1 MDKNIIKL
9 VLFSVITLT
18 ACTTQQPEEQALNKR
33 ELVERVLDLSK
44 APEVIPSAFFH
55 HFPDKFGPKA
65 VEEHIAFFRATNNDI
80 LKVQYE
86 TLPPQWEIK
95 TAKDFEKVEI
105 LPTEYFEPQL
115 QVIEELAKQL
125 KDSALII
132 PTVYSPLLI
141 LHQAAG
147 EGVDEVIKKYPQ
159 AAEPAFEK
167 LAKSIENYIRAAR
180 KRGADGFYVS
190 SHGGNVEFFGQDSEV
205 WTKYLRKWDK
215 YISEVAD
222 SVAPLNILHICG
234 GKYKNLDAWADY
246 PGTIINLPEFE
257 VEKLRH
263 AQEVFK
269 RPILGGLDHHGVLI
283 NGTLED
289 VYTQI
294 DSVLAKGPQNLILGA
309 NCTVPD
315 STSSERIRAIV
326 DYVHSWRQTHQTHQ

>member
-1 MDKNIIKL
+1 MEGQIIKL
-9 VLFSVITLT
+9 LLLSAITLT
-18 ACTTQQPEEQALNKR
+18 ACSVQQEEQVTNKR
-33 ELVERVLDLSK
+33 DLIEQVLDLSK
-44 APEVIPSAFFH
+44 APDVIPAAFFH

-65 VEEHIAFFRATNNDI
+65 IEEHIAFFKATGNDI

-95 TAKDFEKVEI
+95 TAKDFEKVVE
-105 LPTEYFEPQL
+105 LPTEYFEDQL
-115 QVIEELAKQL
+115 QVIEALAKQY

-147 EGVDEVIKKYPQ
+147 GPAVDEVIKQNPA

-167 LAKSIENYIRAAR
+167 LAKSIANYIRAAR
-180 KRGADGFYVS
+180 ERGADGFYVS
-190 SHGGNVEFFGQDSEV
+190 SHGGNIEFFGQDSEV

-215 YISEVAD
+215 YISEIAD

-234 GKYKNLDAWADY
+234 GEYKDLDAWADY
-246 PGTIINLPEFE
+246 PGTIINLPEFD
-257 VEKLRH
+257 VKKLRH

-269 RPILGGLDHHGVLI
+269 RPILGGLDHRGVLI
-283 NGTLED
+283 NGTLEEL
-289 VYTQI
+289 
-294 DSVLAKGPQNLILGA
+294 LAHVDTILTEGPQNLILGA

-315 STSSERIRAIV
+315 STSSERLRAVI
-326 DYVHSWRQTHQTHQ
+326 DYAHTWRQTHKK

>member
-1 MDKNIIKL
+1 MNKYTLSILSLSAL
-9 VLFSVITLT
+9 VLAS
-18 ACTTQQPEEQALNKR
+18 CSTTKQDEVQPNKR
-33 ELVERVLDLSK
+33 ELIERVLDQSK
-44 APEVIPSAFFH
+44 APEIIPAAFFH

-65 VEEHIAFFRATNNDI
+65 VEEHIAFFHATGNDI

-95 TAKDFEKVEI
+95 TAEDFSKVEI
-105 LPTEYFEPQL
+105 LPEEYFEPQL

-147 EGVDEVIKKYPQ
+147 KEVDEVIKKYPT

-190 SHGGNVEFFGQDSEV
+190 SHGGNIEFFGQDSEV

-234 GKYKNLDAWADY
+234 GEYENLDAWADY
-246 PGTIINLPEFE
+246 PGTIINLPEFD
-257 VEKLRH
+257 VNKLRH

-269 RPILGGLDHHGVLI
+269 RPILGGLDHRGVLI
-283 NGTLED
+283 NGTLEE
-289 VYTQI
+289 VYAQV
-294 DSVLAKGPQNLILGA
+294 DSVLTKGPKNIIIGA

-315 STSSERIRAIV
+315 STASDRLHAIV
-326 DYVHSWRQTHQTHQ
+326 EYVHNWRQTHK

>member
-1 MDKNIIKL
+1 MDKNVIKL

-18 ACTTQQPEEQALNKR
+18 ACSTQQQEELVSNKR
-33 ELVERVLDLSK
+33 ELIERVLDQTK
-44 APEVIPSAFFH
+44 APDIIPAAFFH

-65 VEEHIAFFRATNNDI
+65 VEEHIAFFHETGNDI

-86 TLPPQWEIK
+86 TLPPKWEIK
-95 TAKDFEKVEI
+95 TAKDFEKVQE
-105 LPTEYFEPQL
+105 LPAVYFEPQL
-115 QVIEELAKQL
+115 QVIEELAAQL

-147 EGVDEVIKKYPQ
+147 VEVDEVIKKNPA

-180 KRGADGFYVS
+180 ERGADGFYVS
-190 SHGGNVEFFGQDSEV
+190 SHGGNIEFFGQDSEV

-234 GKYKNLDAWADY
+234 GQYENLDAWADY
-246 PGTIINLPEFE
+246 PGTIINLPEFD
-257 VEKLRH
+257 VEKLHH

-269 RPILGGLDHHGVLI
+269 RPIFGGLDHRGVLI
-283 NGTLED
+283 NGTLEE
-289 VYTQI
+289 VYAQV
-294 DSVLAKGPQNLILGA
+294 DKVLSNGPQNLILGA

-315 STSSERIRAIV
+315 STASDRLRAVV
-326 DYVHSWRQTHQTHQ
+326 DYVHSWRQTHKK

>member
-1 MDKNIIKL
+1 MKKNNIAIVLL
-9 VLFSVITLT
+9 VAVTLT
-18 ACTTQQPEEQALNKR
+18 ACTIQQTEEQSSNKR
-33 ELVERVLDLSK
+33 ELIERVLDLSK
-44 APEVIPSAFFH
+44 ASDVIPAAFFH
-55 HFPDKFGPKA
+55 HFPDKFGSKA
-65 VEEHIAFFRATNNDI
+65 VEEHIAFFHETGNDI

-95 TAKDFEKVEI
+95 TAKDFDKVEI

-147 EGVDEVIKKYPQ
+147 DEVDEVIKKYPK

-180 KRGADGFYVS
+180 QRGADGFYVS
-190 SHGGNVEFFGQDSEV
+190 SHGGNIEYFGQESEV

-234 GKYKNLDAWADY
+234 GKYENLDAWADY

-269 RPILGGLDHHGVLI
+269 RPIFGGLDHHGVLI
-283 NGTLED
+283 NGTLEE
-289 VYTQI
+289 VYAQV
-294 DSVLAKGPQNLILGA
+294 DKVLASGPQNLILGA

-315 STSSERIRAIV
+315 STSSERLRAIV
-326 DYVHSWRQTHQTHQ
+326 DYVHSWRQAHK

>member
-1 MDKNIIKL
+1 MKKNL
-9 VLFSVITLT
+9 TVIALAALAFT
-18 ACTTQQPEEQALNKR
+18 ACSTQQADEQPNKR
-33 ELVERVLDLSK
+33 DLIERVLDQSK
-44 APEVIPSAFFH
+44 APDVIPAAFFH

-65 VEEHIAFFRATNNDI
+65 VEEHFAFFKATNNDI

-86 TLPPQWEIK
+86 TLPPKWEIK
-95 TAKDFEKVEI
+95 TAEDFAKVQE
-105 LPTEYFEPQL
+105 LTEDYFEPQL
-115 QVIEELAKQL
+115 KVIEELAKQQ

-147 EGVDEVIKKYPQ
+147 KEVDEVIKQNPA

-167 LAKSIENYIRAAR
+167 LAKSIATYIRAAR
-180 KRGADGFYVS
+180 ERGADGFYVS

-234 GKYKNLDAWADY
+234 GEYKDLDAWADY
-246 PGTIINLPEFE
+246 PGTIINLPEFD
-257 VEKLRH
+257 VKKLRH

-269 RPILGGLDHHGVLI
+269 RPILGGLDHRGVLI
-283 NGTLED
+283 NGTLEELLAHVD
-289 VYTQI
+289 T
-294 DSVLAKGPQNLILGA
+294 VLTEGPQNLILGA

-315 STSSERIRAIV
+315 STSSERLRAVV
-326 DYVHSWRQTHQTHQ
+326 DYVHNWRQTHKK

>member
-1 MDKNIIKL
+1 MKKDIKL
-9 VLFSVITLT
+9 FVLLSAVTLT
-18 ACTTQQPEEQALNKR
+18 ACSSQQAEEQPNKR
-33 ELVERVLDLSK
+33 ELIERVLDQSK
-44 APEVIPSAFFH
+44 APDLIPSAFFH

-65 VEEHIAFFRATNNDI
+65 VEEHIAFFHETGNDI

-95 TAKDFEKVEI
+95 TAKDFEKVEV

-115 QVIEELAKQL
+115 QVIEALANQL

-147 EGVDEVIKKYPQ
+147 DEVDEVIKKYPE

-190 SHGGNVEFFGQDSEV
+190 SHGGNIEYFGQDSEV

-234 GKYKNLDAWADY
+234 GQYENLDAWVDY
-246 PGTIINLPEFE
+246 PGTIINLPEFD

-269 RPILGGLDHHGVLI
+269 RPILGGLDHRGVLI
-283 NGTLED
+283 NGTLEE
-289 VYTQI
+289 VYAQV
-294 DSVLAKGPQNLILGA
+294 DKVLSEGPQNIILGA

-315 STSSERIRAIV
+315 STASERLRAVV
-326 DYVHSWRQTHQTHQ
+326 DYVHTWRQTHQ

>member
-1 MDKNIIKL
+1 MKKDIKL
-9 VLFSVITLT
+9 FVLLSAVTLT
-18 ACTTQQPEEQALNKR
+18 ACSSQQAEEQPNKR
-33 ELVERVLDLSK
+33 ELIERVLDQSK
-44 APEVIPSAFFH
+44 APDLIPSAFFH

-65 VEEHIAFFRATNNDI
+65 VEEHIAFFHETGNDI

-95 TAKDFEKVEI
+95 TAKDFEKVEE

-115 QVIEELAKQL
+115 QVIEALANQL

-147 EGVDEVIKKYPQ
+147 DEVDEVIKKYPE

-190 SHGGNVEFFGQDSEV
+190 SHGGNIEYFGQDSEV

-234 GKYKNLDAWADY
+234 GQYENLDAWVDY
-246 PGTIINLPEFE
+246 PGTIINLPEFD

-269 RPILGGLDHHGVLI
+269 RPILGGLDHRGVLI
-283 NGTLED
+283 NGTLEE
-289 VYTQI
+289 VYAQV
-294 DSVLAKGPQNLILGA
+294 DKVLSEGPQNIILGA

-315 STSSERIRAIV
+315 STASERLRAVV
-326 DYVHSWRQTHQTHQ
+326 DYVHTWRQTHQ

>member
-1 MDKNIIKL
+1 MEGKIIKL
-9 VLFSVITLT
+9 LLLSAITLT
-18 ACTTQQPEEQALNKR
+18 ACSVQQEEQVTNKR
-33 ELVERVLDLSK
+33 DLIEQVLDLSK
-44 APEVIPSAFFH
+44 APDVIPAAFFH

-65 VEEHIAFFRATNNDI
+65 IEEHIAFFKATGNDI

-95 TAKDFEKVEI
+95 TAKDFEKVVE
-105 LPTEYFEPQL
+105 LPTEYFEDQL
-115 QVIEELAKQL
+115 QVIEALAKQY

-147 EGVDEVIKKYPQ
+147 GPAVDKVIKQNPA

-167 LAKSIENYIRAAR
+167 LAKSIANYIRAAR
-180 KRGADGFYVS
+180 ERGADGFYVS
-190 SHGGNVEFFGQDSEV
+190 SHGGNIEFFGQDSEV

-215 YISEVAD
+215 YISEIAD

-234 GKYKNLDAWADY
+234 GEYKDLDAWADY
-246 PGTIINLPEFE
+246 PGTIINLPEFD
-257 VEKLRH
+257 VKKLRH

-269 RPILGGLDHHGVLI
+269 RPILGGLDHRGVLI
-283 NGTLED
+283 NGTLEEL
-289 VYTQI
+289 
-294 DSVLAKGPQNLILGA
+294 LAHVDTILTEGPQNLILGA

-315 STSSERIRAIV
+315 STSSERLRAVI
-326 DYVHSWRQTHQTHQ
+326 DYAHTWRQTHKK

>member
-1 MDKNIIKL
+1 MNKYTLSILSLSAL
-9 VLFSVITLT
+9 VLAS
-18 ACTTQQPEEQALNKR
+18 CSTTKQDEVQPNKR
-33 ELVERVLDLSK
+33 ELIERVLDQSK
-44 APEVIPSAFFH
+44 APEIIPAAFFH

-65 VEEHIAFFRATNNDI
+65 VEEHIAFFHATGNDI

-95 TAKDFEKVEI
+95 TAEDFSKVEI
-105 LPTEYFEPQL
+105 LPEEYFEPQL

-147 EGVDEVIKKYPQ
+147 KEVDEVIKKYPT

-190 SHGGNVEFFGQDSEV
+190 SHGGNIEFFGQDSEV

-234 GKYKNLDAWADY
+234 GEYENLDAWADY
-246 PGTIINLPEFE
+246 PGTIINLPEFD
-257 VEKLRH
+257 VNKLRH

-269 RPILGGLDHHGVLI
+269 RPILGGLDHRGVLI
-283 NGTLED
+283 NGTLEE
-289 VYTQI
+289 VYAQV
-294 DSVLAKGPQNLILGA
+294 DSVLTKGPKNIIIGA

-315 STSSERIRAIV
+315 STASDRLHAIGE
-326 DYVHSWRQTHQTHQ
+326 YVHNWRQTHK

>member
-1 MDKNIIKL
+1 MEKNVIKL
-9 VLFSVITLT
+9 VLLSVITLT
-18 ACTTQQPEEQALNKR
+18 ACSTQQQEEQVSNKR
-33 ELVERVLDLSK
+33 ELIERVLDQSK
-44 APEVIPSAFFH
+44 APEIIPAAFFH

-65 VEEHIAFFRATNNDI
+65 VEEHIAFFHETDNDI

-95 TAKDFEKVEI
+95 TAKDFEKVQE

-141 LHQAAG
+141 LHQATG
-147 EGVDEVIKKYPQ
+147 EEVDEVIKKYPA

-180 KRGADGFYVS
+180 ERGADGFYVS
-190 SHGGNVEFFGQDSEV
+190 SHGGNIEFFGQDSEV

-234 GKYKNLDAWADY
+234 GQYENLDAWADY
-246 PGTIINLPEFE
+246 PGAIINLPEFD

-269 RPILGGLDHHGVLI
+269 RPIFGGLDHRGVLI
-283 NGTLED
+283 NGTLEE
-289 VYTQI
+289 VYAQV
-294 DSVLAKGPQNLILGA
+294 DKVLSNGPQNLILGA

-315 STSSERIRAIV
+315 STANERLRAVV
-326 DYVHSWRQTHQTHQ
+326 DYAHTWRQTHKK

>member
-1 MDKNIIKL
+1 MEGKIIKL
-9 VLFSVITLT
+9 LLLSAITLT
-18 ACTTQQPEEQALNKR
+18 ACSVQQEEQVTNKR
-33 ELVERVLDLSK
+33 DLIEQVLDLSK
-44 APEVIPSAFFH
+44 APDVIPAAFFH

-65 VEEHIAFFRATNNDI
+65 IEEHIAFFKATGNDI

-95 TAKDFEKVEI
+95 TAKDFEKVVE
-105 LPTEYFEPQL
+105 LPTEYFEDQL
-115 QVIEELAKQL
+115 QVIEALAKQY

-147 EGVDEVIKKYPQ
+147 GPAVDEVIKQNPA

-167 LAKSIENYIRAAR
+167 LAKSIANYIRAAR
-180 KRGADGFYVS
+180 ERGADGFYVS
-190 SHGGNVEFFGQDSEV
+190 SHGGNIEFFGQDSEV

-215 YISEVAD
+215 YISEIAD

-234 GKYKNLDAWADY
+234 GEYKDLDAWADY
-246 PGTIINLPEFE
+246 PGTIINLPEFD
-257 VEKLRH
+257 VKKLRH

-269 RPILGGLDHHGVLI
+269 RPILGGLDHRGVLI
-283 NGTLED
+283 NGTLEEL
-289 VYTQI
+289 
-294 DSVLAKGPQNLILGA
+294 LAHVDTILTEGPQNLILGA

-315 STSSERIRAIV
+315 STSSERLRAVI
-326 DYVHSWRQTHQTHQ
+326 DYAHTWRQTHKK

>member
-1 MDKNIIKL
+1 MNKYTLSILSLSAL
-9 VLFSVITLT
+9 VLAS
-18 ACTTQQPEEQALNKR
+18 CSTTKQDEVQPNKR
-33 ELVERVLDLSK
+33 ELIERVLDQSK
-44 APEVIPSAFFH
+44 APEIIPAAFFH

-65 VEEHIAFFRATNNDI
+65 VEEHIAFFHATGNDI

-95 TAKDFEKVEI
+95 TAEDFSKVEI
-105 LPTEYFEPQL
+105 LPEEYFEPQL

-147 EGVDEVIKKYPQ
+147 KEVDEVIKKYPT

-190 SHGGNVEFFGQDSEV
+190 SHGGNIEFFGQDSEV

-234 GKYKNLDAWADY
+234 GEYENLDAWADY
-246 PGTIINLPEFE
+246 PGTIINLPEFD
-257 VEKLRH
+257 VNKLRH

-269 RPILGGLDHHGVLI
+269 RPILGGLDHRGVLI
-283 NGTLED
+283 NGTLEE
-289 VYTQI
+289 VYAQV
-294 DSVLAKGPQNLILGA
+294 DSVLTKGPKNIIIGA
-309 NCTVPD
+309 HCTVPD
-315 STSSERIRAIV
+315 STASDRLHAIV
-326 DYVHSWRQTHQTHQ
+326 EYVHNWRQTHK